1 VSISLRSKVQSLP
14 SSASIWVKF
23 GILAVLVGLLYFPV
37 IPPMVVQWWKDPN
50 YSHGFLIPLV
60 SLFLVWRRRDVLKHL
75 PKVPSDWGLPVMVG
89 GISVLT
95 VGLLGAELFL
105 TRSSLIAVLS
115 GIVVYLGGWGLL
127 RALLF
132 PIAYLIFMVP
142 LPFLVFN
149 AVAFPLQLLAARVA
163 QASLEILG
171 IPVLR
176 EGNIIHLPGASLEVV
191 DACSGIRSLMSL
203 AALGTL
209 FAYFT
214 QRSLWKRAVLVLST
228 IPIAVAT
235 NALRV
240 SGTGF
245 LAYHFGQEAAEGF
258 FHEFSGLVVFG
269 SALVLLF
276 LEGALLRMIGKGRGS
291 GPLPLEALDN

>member
-1 VSISLRSKVQSLP
+1 MGVGPIGRSLKKGV
-14 SSASIWVKF
+14 WVKV
-23 GILAVLVGLLYFPV
+23 GVLAVLLGLLYLPV
-37 IPPMVVQWWKDPN
+37 IPPMVVQWWRDPN

-60 SLFLVWRRRDVLKHL
+60 SLFLVWRRREALRDL
-75 PKVPSDWGLPVMVG
+75 PKVPSDWGLPVMVV
-89 GISVLT
+89 GISTLT
-95 VGLLGAELFL
+95 VGILGAELFT
-105 TRSSLIAVLS
+105 TRSSMIAVIS
-115 GIVVYLGGWGLL
+115 GIVIYLGGWRMF

-149 AVAFPLQLLAARVA
+149 AVAFPLQLLAAKVA
-163 QASLEILG
+163 QASLQVLG

-176 EGNIIHLPGASLEVV
+176 EGNVIHLPGVSLEVV

-214 QRSLWKRAVLVLST
+214 QRPLWKRAVLVLST
-228 IPIAVAT
+228 VPIAVAT

-240 SGTGF
+240 SGTGL
-245 LAYHFGQEAAEGF
+245 LAYRFGGKAAEGF
-258 FHEFSGLVVFG
+258 FHEFSGLVIFG
-269 SALVLLF
+269 SAFLLLF
-276 LEGALLRMIGKGRGS
+276 LEGTILRMIGEGR
-291 GPLPLEALDN
+291 